1 LYEIYGNFYD
11 FVRAI
16 PLNDGHYQDAA
27 VTVSNPNLRVVG
39 QKDLVHQRA
48 HLWIQNRRHTWR
60 NVVDGVFVPPV
71 SGTVTLGGFQRDQD
85 YIVQW
90 WDTYGTGI
98 VRTERITSQ
107 SDGDILLVVGNLAKD
122 IALKVSRS
130 VAASVYLPLIIK
142 NG

>member
-16 PLNDGHYQDAA
+16 PHNNGHYQDAA

-71 SGTVTLGGFQRDQD
+71 SGTITLGGFQRDQD

-122 IALKVSRS
+122 TALKVSRS